1 MHGLHVSCDAEQQMH
16 ICLEKMVEQ
25 SLASWACLCT
35 LTCIVNPVDLL
46 WARTEIYPILM
57 ANVFKLLLDK
67 ISWQRRKI
75 DPRKPKC
82 LVAISLATLELSQF
96 VIKGCQKHY

>member
-1 MHGLHVSCDAEQQMH
+1 MPLHIDMHRKSSGF
-16 ICLEKMVEQ
+16 
-25 SLASWACLCT
+25 T
-35 LTCIVNPVDLL
+35 LGTHGDISN
-46 WARTEIYPILM
+46 LM